1 MYPWRRILIPTD
13 FSTAAEWSFDSAVQI
28 AGTTGAELII
38 LHVRATRPS
47 NPDELRFPA
56 DDSLYEYAEQHELEK
71 LRDHA
76 RRANARV
83 TTRLVIQ
90 RAPDPGTAICRI
102 AKDEDADLMV
112 ISTHARH
119 HVAHLI
125 IGSTTL
131 KVLSGASL
139 PVLAIRYGIPSR
151 RSLQKIL
158 VPVHLKQQSTAA
170 AALAA
175 SIARRENSEI
185 HLIIVCEEPE
195 RVAAQDL
202 LDAMGRETF
211 DGAHIRPVVLQG
223 KDVQAELARYA
234 RTVDA
239 DALFLNAGSHEIST
253 LKQDIIRKV
262 DTPVMLVPET
272 VSVSA

>member
-1 MYPWRRILIPTD
+1 MYPWRRIVIPTD

-56 DDSLYEYAEQHELEK
+56 DDALYEYAEQHELEK

-76 RRANARV
+76 RRANAKV
-83 TTRLVIQ
+83 PTRLVIQ
-90 RAPDPGTAICRI
+90 RAPDPGAAICKTAI
-102 AKDEDADLMV
+102 DEDADLMV

-151 RSLQKIL
+151 RGLQKIL
-158 VPVHLKQQSTAA
+158 VPVHLKQRSTAA

-175 SIARRENSEI
+175 SIARRESSEI

-195 RVAAQDL
+195 RVASQEL
-202 LDAMGRETF
+202 LDLMAADTF
-211 DGAHIRPVVLQG
+211 AGAPVRPVVLQG
-223 KDVQAELARYA
+223 KDVQAELGRYA

-239 DALFLNAGSHEIST
+239 DALFLNVGAHEIST
-253 LKQDIIRKV
+253 LKQDIIRKI
-262 DTPVMLVPET
+262 DTPVMLVPELA
-272 VSVSA
+272 SA